1 MRNFTLSAILLLLLS
16 HSVKGQVSTLMSS
29 VLNTSGGTA
38 IISDNFTFDWNF
50 GESEST
56 ETYFISNPFPNSTFG
71 SNWNLTSGF
80 LQPSDR
86 GKIIYIY
93 PVLTWAKDEVTIYP
107 NPTPNKIFIKSKL
120 ITAGNLG
127 KINVQLIG
135 RDGKTLGEKQFQQ
148 VLGIS
153 TEMWDLSAYPGGVYF
168 FRIILTAP
176 EGNIIKSGSFKII
189 KI

>member
-1 MRNFTLSAILLLLLS
+1 MRNFSLSAIILLLLS
-16 HSVKGQVSTLMSS
+16 YSVKGQVSTLMSGI
-29 VLNTSGGTA
+29 LNTSGGSA

-56 ETYFISNPFPNSTFG
+56 ETYFLNNPFPNSTFG

-93 PVLTWAKDEVTIYP
+93 PVLPWAKDEVTIYP
-107 NPTPNKIFIKSKL
+107 NPTPNKIFIKFKL

-168 FRIILTAP
+168 FRIILKAP
-176 EGNIIKSGSFKII
+176 EGNIVKSGSFKII

>member
-1 MRNFTLSAILLLLLS
+1 MRNFSLSAIILLLLS
-16 HSVKGQVSTLMSS
+16 YSVKGQVPTLMSGI
-29 VLNTSGGTA
+29 LNTSGGSE

-56 ETYFISNPFPNSTFG
+56 VTYFINNPFPNSTFG

-93 PVLTWAKDEVTIYP
+93 PVLPWAKDEVTIYP
-107 NPTPNKIFIKSKL
+107 NPTPNKIFIKFKW

-127 KINVQLIG
+127 KISVQLIG

-168 FRIILTAP
+168 FRIILKAP
-176 EGNIIKSGSFKII
+176 EGNIVKSGSFKII